1 MHDNLTKAARAA
13 AILPMPARPDDEDL
27 LIIPEV
33 ADMARMTVDT
43 FRYVYYQG
51 NGPEGF
57 RLGKRV
63 VFRRGK
69 VRAWIAAREAA
80 GRREPQPTA

>member
-1 MHDNLTKAARAA
+1 MDKQQTAAPPRV
-13 AILPMPARPDDEDL
+13 PPQPDDEDL
-27 LIIPEV
+27 LVMPEV
-33 ADMARMTVDT
+33 ADMARMTLDA

-57 RLGKRV
+57 RMGKRV

-80 GRREPQPTA
+80 SQRGPRSAA